1 MGFKEFDEAQ
11 KKYEDEIAR
20 LDRIARAVFHGQY
33 GKSVLKSLA
42 EVWLR
47 VDSSDKRILKP
58 AWEAIISKY
67 SLDKEA
73 EG

>member
-20 LDRIARAVFHGQY
+20 LDRIAKGVYYDDNTTFV
-33 GKSVLKSLA
+33 SSLA
-42 EVWLR
+42 YAWLR
-47 VDSSDKRILKP
+47 AGSSDKRILKP